1 MQINISGHHVE
12 LTAALREYVAS
23 KLGRLERHGQRIT
36 HADVV
41 LNVEKLRQKVE
52 ATIRMAGAELFAA
65 AESEDMYAA
74 IDALVDKL
82 DRQLNKLKGK
92 AKVRQHAT
100 TDAAVE
106 PD

>member
-12 LTAALREYVAS
+12 LTDPLREYVSS
-23 KLGRLERHGQRIT
+23 KLAKLERHESRIT

-74 IDALVDKL
+74 IDALADKL
-82 DRQLNKLKGK
+82 DRQLTKHKGK
-92 AKVRQHAT
+92 SQDREHGAGPR
-100 TDAAVE
+100 
-106 PD
+106 